1 LILLLHD
8 AAVKYD
14 DGSVRYT
21 CGQLLIDPA
30 RPTEIMAQMSYPWLE
45 PTTQED
51 QSGLVSNVT
60 FVAGLV
66 HFRGTWFAYYGQ
78 SDSTLAVA
86 TYEVGRTYGGSH

>member
-1 LILLLHD
+1 
-8 AAVKYD
+8 
-14 DGSVRYT
+14 
-21 CGQLLIDPA
+21 
-30 RPTEIMAQMSYPWLE
+30 MAQMSYPWLE